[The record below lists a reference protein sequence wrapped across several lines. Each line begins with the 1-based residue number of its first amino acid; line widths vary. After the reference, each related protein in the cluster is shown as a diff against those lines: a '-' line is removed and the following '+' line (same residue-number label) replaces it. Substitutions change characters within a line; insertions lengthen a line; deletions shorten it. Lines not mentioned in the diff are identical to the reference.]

1 MDLSRL
7 SVDPD
12 PIIAQS
18 TPVGI
23 PAQNVIV
30 LAIKSKSGVNIC
42 WRSQCGRGVSDNG
55 CDVGAGVED
64 RKLDDANRAGNKN
77 AAQIHH
83 QALID
88 LLQRI
93 KTEIKDEKIRE

>member
-1 MDLSRL
+1 MDAMWVQVLR
-7 SVDPD
+7 
-12 PIIAQS
+12 IAR
-18 TPVGI
+18 
-23 PAQNVIV
+23 A
-30 LAIKSKSGVNIC
+30 
-42 WRSQCGRGVSDNG
+42 
-55 CDVGAGVED
+55 
-64 RKLDDANRAGNKN
+64 LDDANRAGNKN